1 MATPSEQ
8 QDSANAAQKS
18 ALKEDHVKSV
28 GVDDDAKESSKH
40 HGSTGQFSVRTASQ
54 MISKWKFAHCRE
66 HHARLHTD
74 DAEYRRQLHLHER
87 HLRSTV
93 ALPVISMMEAETLQ
107 ILLEVEKCK
116 DQLFPSLSYQNK
128 SAYRYNLGQSHD
140 LTLDAQRRIQSLREK
155 TAAKGVKQEQKMGVM
170 DTLRD
175 CSCSLT
181 FCLTGGATG
190 QTEPDR
196 KHRVFNASYLT
207 VRKKSS
213 TL

>member
-107 ILLEVEKCK
+107 ILLEVEK
-116 DQLFPSLSYQNK
+116 S
-128 SAYRYNLGQSHD
+128 YRYNLGQSHD